1 MAGED
6 ARLKAGLKSAE
17 DELNLIKNQIQ
28 QTLLDIREHILDVT
42 NPFNSVVPEKLDDDE
57 EMSIEEI
64 GGGAG
69 GGDVVDGGGGSEEVI
84 EGGAEMEED
93 LESMDDGMG
102 AGDDSLIAGDDG
114 LGDEYEDVPEDDYL
128 GDGGGSSGGGG
139 GGGGGGMTEMLEAAP
154 QQEDDSSE
162 GFELDDDGE
171 EDDFGQ
177 TSGFEADIEEEEQME
192 PVLPSN
198 DLPGQPGDELT
209 SSGDGV
215 ADAVAAALAADVDLL
230 TMASL
235 VRWTAVTRE
244 RIGANRLDILLDAYE
259 LAGRIS
265 PQMKNVVRT
274 LSMLGDED
282 ADGIPVRDVV
292 TAMVRMEGVLNSDE
306 SRQSN
311 RLLGLLLDM
320 DDDPLDRMAS

>member
-1 MAGED
+1 LAGED

-42 NPFNSVVPEKLDDDE
+42 NPFNSVVPEMLDDDE
-57 EMSIEEI
+57 EEMTIEDA
-64 GGGAG
+64 GGDAG
-69 GGDVVDGGGGSEEVI
+69 GGDAGGGDEIIEEGDG
-84 EGGAEMEED
+84 EGTDD
-93 LESMDDGMG
+93 LESLEDSLPPEEEILSEDDGMV
-102 AGDDSLIAGDDG
+102 
-114 LGDEYEDVPEDDYL
+114 GDEYEDVPGDEVID
-128 GDGGGSSGGGG
+128 DGGGGSGGL
-139 GGGGGGMTEMLEAAP
+139 MDMLEP
-154 QQEDDSSE
+154 EPEEEEEDLVED
-162 GFELDDDGE
+162 FELDE
-171 EDDFGQ
+171 EEPE
-177 TSGFEADIEEEEQME
+177 TPELEADIEEEEQME
-192 PVLPSN
+192 PVLPS
-198 DLPGQPGDELT
+198 DELPIDPEEPM

-282 ADGIPVRDVV
+282 ADGIPVKDIV

-306 SRQSN
+306 NRESN
-311 RLLGLLLDM
+311 RLLGLLLEM
-320 DDDPLDRMAS
+320 DDDPLDRLAA

>member
-42 NPFNSVVPEKLDDDE
+42 NPFNNVVPETLDDEDS
-57 EMSIEEI
+57 MSIEDV
-64 GGGAG
+64 GGDG
-69 GGDVVDGGGGSEEVI
+69 GGDGSGGDDAIGEGDGADI
-84 EGGAEMEED
+84 EED
-93 LESMDDGMG
+93 VESIDDGLDETLMEDDG
-102 AGDDSLIAGDDG
+102 TLGEEIEDIPGDEIIDDG
-114 LGDEYEDVPEDDYL
+114 LGGGGGAAGLADLLGGEPEDDVDE
-128 GDGGGSSGGGG
+128 G
-139 GGGGGGMTEMLEAAP
+139 EEA
-154 QQEDDSSE
+154 
-162 GFELDDDGE
+162 FELDEDSDE
-171 EDDFGQ
+171 E
-177 TSGFEADIEEEEQME
+177 SPELEADIEEEDEME
-192 PVLPSN
+192 PMLPE
-198 DLPGQPGDELT
+198 DEMTDELVEEPR

-215 ADAVAAALAADVDLL
+215 ADAIGAALAANVDLL

-259 LAGRIS
+259 MAGRIT

-274 LSMLGDED
+274 LSALGDED

-292 TAMVRMEGVLNSDE
+292 TAMVRMDGVINSE
-306 SRQSN
+306 ENRESN
-311 RLLGLLLDM
+311 RLLGLLLEM
-320 DDDPLDRMAS
+320 DEDPLDHLAA

>member
-1 MAGED
+1 LAGED

-42 NPFNSVVPEKLDDDE
+42 NPFNSVVPEMLDDDE
-57 EMSIEEI
+57 EEMTIEDA
-64 GGGAG
+64 GGDAG
-69 GGDVVDGGGGSEEVI
+69 GGDAGGGDEIIEEGDG
-84 EGGAEMEED
+84 EGADD
-93 LESMDDGMG
+93 LESLE
-102 AGDDSLIAGDDG
+102 DSLPPEEEILSEDG
-114 LGDEYEDVPEDDYL
+114 GMMGDEYEDVPGDEVID
-128 GDGGGSSGGGG
+128 DGGGSGGL
-139 GGGGGGMTEMLEAAP
+139 MDMLEP
-154 QQEDDSSE
+154 EEEEEEDLDE
-162 GFELDDDGE
+162 DFELDE
-171 EDDFGQ
+171 EEPE
-177 TSGFEADIEEEEQME
+177 TPEFEADIEEEEQME
-192 PVLPSN
+192 PVLPS
-198 DLPGQPGDELT
+198 DELPIDPEEPMT
-209 SSGDGV
+209 SGDGV

-282 ADGIPVRDVV
+282 ADGIPVKDIV

-306 SRQSN
+306 NRESN
-311 RLLGLLLDM
+311 RLLGLLLEM
-320 DDDPLDRMAS
+320 DDDPLDRLAA

>member
-42 NPFNSVVPEKLDDDE
+42 NPFNSVAAENLDDDE
-57 EMSIEEI
+57 EVSIEES
-64 GGGAG
+64 GGGGDG
-69 GGDVVDGGGGSEEVI
+69 GGDVVDSDGAGDEIIEEGDGSDVAEDLEALDDGAGDEEAVLDGGESFSDGGDGYDGYEEVPEDEMYGDGGGGSGA
-84 EGGAEMEED
+84 GGMAEMFQAEPELELEE
-93 LESMDDGMG
+93 E
-102 AGDDSLIAGDDG
+102 
-114 LGDEYEDVPEDDYL
+114 PE
-128 GDGGGSSGGGG
+128 
-139 GGGGGGMTEMLEAAP
+139 A
-154 QQEDDSSE
+154 
-162 GFELDDDGE
+162 FELDE
-171 EDDFGQ
+171 EDTPGL
-177 TSGFEADIEEEEQME
+177 EADIDKEELME
-192 PVLPSN
+192 PKLPEN
-198 DLPGQPGDELT
+198 ELPEEAIEGAAG
-209 SSGDGV
+209 SGDGV

-274 LSMLGDED
+274 LSTLGDED

-292 TAMVRMEGVLNSDE
+292 TAMVRMEGVLHTDE
-306 SRQSN
+306 NRESN
-311 RLLGLLLDM
+311 RLLGLLLEM
-320 DDDPLDRMAS
+320 DDDPLDRLAA

>member
-42 NPFNSVVPEKLDDDE
+42 NPFNSVVPEMLDDE
-57 EMSIEEI
+57 EEEMTIEDA
-64 GGGAG
+64 GGDAG
-69 GGDVVDGGGGSEEVI
+69 GGDAGGGDEIIEEGDG
-84 EGGAEMEED
+84 EGADD
-93 LESMDDGMG
+93 LESLE
-102 AGDDSLIAGDDG
+102 DSLPPEEEILSEDG
-114 LGDEYEDVPEDDYL
+114 GIMGDEYEDVPGDEVID
-128 GDGGGSSGGGG
+128 DGGGSGGL
-139 GGGGGGMTEMLEAAP
+139 MDMLEP
-154 QQEDDSSE
+154 EEEEDLDE
-162 GFELDDDGE
+162 DFELDE
-171 EDDFGQ
+171 EEPE
-177 TSGFEADIEEEEQME
+177 TPEFEADIEEEEQME
-192 PVLPSN
+192 PVLPS
-198 DLPGQPGDELT
+198 DELPIDPEEPMT
-209 SSGDGV
+209 SGDGV

-282 ADGIPVRDVV
+282 SDGIPVKDIV

-306 SRQSN
+306 NRESN
-311 RLLGLLLDM
+311 RLLGLLLEM
-320 DDDPLDRMAS
+320 DDDPLDRLAA

>member
-42 NPFNSVVPEKLDDDE
+42 NPFNSVMPELLDDDE
-57 EMSIEEI
+57 EVTVED
-64 GGGAG
+64 GGAG
-69 GGDVVDGGGGSEEVI
+69 GMADSGSDSDGFSDDSGDVEEDVDSFDDGSPADEETLLNDDELIDDDFEDVSEDEIFGDAGSGTGSGGGISDLLE
-84 EGGAEMEED
+84 AEPEEED
-93 LESMDDGMG
+93 L
-102 AGDDSLIAGDDG
+102 
-114 LGDEYEDVPEDDYL
+114 
-128 GDGGGSSGGGG
+128 
-139 GGGGGGMTEMLEAAP
+139 
-154 QQEDDSSE
+154 SE
-162 GFELDDDGE
+162 EFELDDEIDE
-171 EDDFGQ
+171 EE
-177 TSGFEADIEEEEQME
+177 TPEFESDIEEEEQVE
-192 PVLPSN
+192 PVPPS
-198 DLPGQPGDELT
+198 DELPYEPEEHGG
-209 SSGDGV
+209 SGDGV

-235 VRWTAVTRE
+235 VRWTAVTRD

-282 ADGIPVRDVV
+282 TDGIPVRDIV
-292 TAMVRMEGVLNSDE
+292 TAMVRMEGVLNTDE
-306 SRQSN
+306 SRESN
-311 RLLGLLLDM
+311 RLLGLLLEM
-320 DDDPLDRMAS
+320 DDDPLDRLAA